1 MRFSIPCA
9 PSSPTYYVFHQSR
22 KLIINNF
29 FSAVIVSFGAIPQ
42 VILMKVYKDKRDR
55 ARKVVMVIL
64 LVTVL
69 FYSTLK
75 YMGTIFLDI

>member
-1 MRFSIPCA
+1 
-9 PSSPTYYVFHQSR
+9 
-22 KLIINNF
+22 
-29 FSAVIVSFGAIPQ
+29 VIVSFGAIPQ